1 MAASLLPAAALALLV
16 AAAAASPAASSSGAS
31 SSASLSSLP
40 SVAAACAA
48 DDDTCCELNGV
59 FDAAAGACDCFA
71 PWSGPACATLALL
84 PARNPQ
90 GYGMAPNL
98 TSWGAAVWADADDPA
113 LHHMVVAEST
123 MECPLYNWQTN
134 LRCSHA
140 VSRAGAGGVFEFE
153 SVAVAAPCANPAVVP
168 FLNATT
174 GQRAYALFH
183 IGSGT
188 GGTPVNCSRGSG
200 SGNSRNSRSS
210 RAAAAD
216 AGADATGSTLHIAPS
231 PFGPWQ
237 PSPYPP
243 PSCNNPAPLLLANSS
258 WLLLCDSTA
267 LYAAGSVLGPWSR
280 VGTLDHAGGLDATYE
295 DATLFVDARG
305 HFHALFH
312 AYNVDKTDSCVGS
325 IVSAHAYSRDGLA
338 WMGSPVQ
345 PFTNEVLF
353 EDGSSSESQALRVR
367 ECASARTRKR
377 TRPHLHTHAP
387 SRAHAR
393 ARSPARS
400 RARARMRAHALCRPC
415 VLAFTAPAFCALQC
429 SWQRANDHS
438 SSGTRRTSHRR
449 IS

>member
-1 MAASLLPAAALALLV
+1 MAANLFPAAALALIV

-31 SSASLSSLP
+31 SSSSASLSLSP

-48 DDDTCCELNGV
+48 ADDTCCELNGV
-59 FDAAAGACDCFA
+59 FDAVAGACDCFA
-71 PWSGPACATLALL
+71 PWSGPACATLKLL

-140 VSRAGAGGVFEFE
+140 VSRTGAGGLFEFE

-200 SGNSRNSRSS
+200 SGSGSGNSRSS
-210 RAAAAD
+210 SRSSSSSSLDSAAD
-216 AGADATGSTLHIAPS
+216 AGANATGSTLHIAPS

-243 PSCNNPAPLLLANSS
+243 PSCNNPAPLLLSNSS

-267 LYAAGSVLGPWSR
+267 LYSAESVLGPWSR

-312 AYNVDKTDSCVGS
+312 AYNVDKTDSCLGS

-338 WMGSPVQ
+338 WIGSPVQ

-353 EDGSSSESQALRVR
+353 EDGSSSESQALRAR
-367 ECASARTRKR
+367 ERARARTHKR
-377 TRPHLHTHAP
+377 THKHSYAHMRAPARPH
-387 SRAHAR
+387 AHAR
-393 ARSPARS
+393 ARF
-400 RARARMRAHALCRPC
+400 
-415 VLAFTAPAFCALQC
+415 VAPAC
-429 SWQRANDHS
+429 SL
-438 SSGTRRTSHRR
+438 
-449 IS
+449 